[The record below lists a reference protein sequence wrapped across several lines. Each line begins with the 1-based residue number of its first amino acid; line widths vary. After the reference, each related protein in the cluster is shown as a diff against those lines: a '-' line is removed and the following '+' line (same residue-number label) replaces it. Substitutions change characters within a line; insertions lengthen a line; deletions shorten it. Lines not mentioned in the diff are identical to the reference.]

1 MELIDYIHILRRRWI
16 LIALV
21 TIACVGGAAAATKLT
36 TPTYQATS
44 QLIVNGSSSVS
55 GADEVVSR
63 ELAAERATAF
73 AQIISTAPAVQ
84 AALKEAEAKAG
95 PFNPSGYP
103 SVSASADGTDPFI
116 TIDVTDTDPR
126 RAQAVANAFSV
137 VLPSVL
143 RQLQQPTATPNEIDI
158 LQAASLPTKPAS
170 PKPKENLII
179 GLALGLVLG
188 VAAAFVMETLDRRLK
203 DSADVEAASG
213 LTALGVVPFEMPGEP
228 IPAKTHPRSR
238 RAEAYRQVRTSLAFA
253 SEKGPPKSIII
264 TSSSS
269 SEGKTSLAVNLAI
282 TSARSGQRVALVDA
296 DLRRP
301 MVHTFLD
308 TPEHKGLVNVLAG
321 TIELSDALQSSE
333 AGPMDVLVAGPVP
346 TNPSEL
352 LGSETMLKTIRQLES
367 SYDIVIIDT
376 PPVLPVTDALLIGV
390 NVDAVVVVAR
400 LGQTT
405 RDRIRRTTAALTQ
418 VKANIAGVVPNGAI
432 EREDSAYYYAYRYRS
447 KGQLLDVPDLA
458 PDPVVAPNPNDLRPA
473 FWANGNGKAH
483 EPSSEPGGTLVESAT
498 SEPRGRHARRDLP
511 ETDTPAP
518 PPQV

>member
-1 MELIDYIHILRRRWI
+1 MELIDYIHILRRRWL

-21 TIACVGGAAAATKLT
+21 MIACVGGAAAATKLT

-44 QLIVNGSSSVS
+44 RLIINGSSAVS

-63 ELAAERATAF
+63 QLAATRATAF
-73 AQIISTAPAVQ
+73 AQIIPTAPAVQ

-95 PFNPSGYP
+95 PFKPSGYP

-116 TIDVTDTDPR
+116 TVDVTDTDPR
-126 RAQAVANAFSV
+126 RAQAVANALPV

-143 RQLQQPTATPNEIDI
+143 TQLQQSPTTPHEIDM
-158 LQAASLPTKPAS
+158 LQAASLPTTPTS

-188 VAAAFVMETLDRRLK
+188 VAAAFVVETLDRRLK

-213 LTALGVVPFEMPGEP
+213 LTALGVVPFEMPAEP
-228 IPAKTHPRSR
+228 IPAKSQPNSV
-238 RAEAYRQVRTSLAFA
+238 RAEAYRQVRTNLAFV
-253 SEKGPPKSIII
+253 SEKGPPKSVIV
-264 TSSSS
+264 TSPAS
-269 SEGKTSLAVNLAI
+269 SEGKTSLAANLAI
-282 TSARSGQRVALVDA
+282 TCARSGQRVVLVDA

-308 TPEHKGLVNVLAG
+308 MPEHQGLVHVLAG

-405 RDRIRRTTAALTQ
+405 RDRIRRTITALTQ

-432 EREDSAYYYAYRYRS
+432 QREDSAYYYTYRYRS
-447 KGQLLDVPDLA
+447 KHRPPDFHDQA
-458 PDPVVAPNPNDLRPA
+458 SDPAVAPHPDNLRPA
-473 FWANGNGKAH
+473 FRANGKAH
-483 EPSSEPGGTLVESAT
+483 EPSSEPDGTLVESAA
-498 SEPRGRHARRDLP
+498 SEQRGKHADWRDLP
-511 ETDTPAP
+511 ETDTPTP
-518 PPQV
+518 PPQA

>member
-1 MELIDYIHILRRRWI
+1 VELIDYIHILKRRWV
-16 LIALV
+16 LIAIV
-21 TIACVGGAAAATKLT
+21 VIACVGGAAAATKLT
-36 TPTYQATS
+36 TPQYQAS
-44 QLIVNGSSSVS
+44 SRLIVNGNSSL
-55 GADEVVSR
+55 GGNDEIVTDQ
-63 ELAAERATAF
+63 LAAARASSF
-73 AQIISTAPAVQ
+73 ALIISTGPAVQ
-84 AALKEAEAKAG
+84 AALQVAEEKSG
-95 PFNPSGYP
+95 PFESSGSP

-126 RAQAVANAFSV
+126 RAQAVANAMAA
-137 VLPSVL
+137 VLPNVL
-143 RQLQQPTATPNEIDI
+143 KQLQQPPTTPHEIDL

-188 VAAAFVMETLDRRLK
+188 VAAAFVVETLDRRLK

-213 LTALGVVPFEMPGEP
+213 LTALGVVPFELPGEQ
-228 IPAKTHPRSR
+228 IPAKTQPRSV
-238 RAEAYRQVRTSLAFA
+238 RAEAYRQVRTNLAFSA
-253 SEKGPPKSIII
+253 EKGPPKSIII
-264 TSSSS
+264 TSSAS

-282 TSARSGQRVALVDA
+282 TSARTGQRVVLVDA

-308 TPEHKGLVNVLAG
+308 LPEHKGLVDVLAG
-321 TIELSDALQSSE
+321 TTELSDALQFSE

-352 LGSETMLKTIRQLES
+352 LGSESMLKTIRQLES
-367 SYDIVIIDT
+367 SYDFVVIDT

-390 NVDAVVVVAR
+390 HVSAVVVVAR

-405 RDRIRRTTAALTQ
+405 RDRIRRTTAALTH
-418 VKANIAGVVPNGAI
+418 VNAHMAGVIPNGAI

-447 KGQLLDVPDLA
+447 KRQA
-458 PDPVVAPNPNDLRPA
+458 PDIPYRATEPVVSPDSNGLRPA
-473 FWANGNGKAH
+473 VMANGKSH
-483 EPSSEPGGTLVESAT
+483 EPSSEPDGTLVESAV
-498 SEPRGRHARRDLP
+498 EPIGRHSPGYGRRA
-511 ETDTPAP
+511 TDTPAP